1 MKDDRGRMTKKAHER
16 TTIELF
22 LFLVGFLL
30 GVIWASSIMK
40 PLGEH
45 ITICDY
51 TMDNISEG
59 AISIKFLI
67 DKAGDYN
74 EVVEFCRSR
83 GYDRGIQSF
92 GSMSIFCDSDDG
104 RYKYFSIMRDF
115 AEYLYNKYKGLDEK
129 R

>member
-1 MKDDRGRMTKKAHER
+1 MKDDRRRMTRKEHEWVA
-16 TTIELF
+16 IELF
-22 LFLVGFLL
+22 LFLLGFLF
-30 GVIWASSIMK
+30 GTIYASSIIK
-40 PLGEH
+40 PDEH

-59 AISIKFLI
+59 AVSIKFLI

-74 EVVEFCRSR
+74 EVVEFCRSK
-83 GYDRGIQSF
+83 GYDRGTQSF
-92 GSMSIFCDSDDG
+92 NSMSIYCDSDEG

-115 AEYLYNKYKGLDEK
+115 AEYLYNKYNGLDEK